1 MKKIRELL
9 QNKGG
14 DIWSVAPDTSV
25 LDAIKMMAEKGI
37 GALMVLDGDK
47 PVGIISERDY
57 ARKVILKGRSSENTP
72 VSEIMS
78 SSLIFADVEQS
89 VQDCMA
95 LMTDHRIRH
104 LPVLDNNEL
113 VGVISIGDLV
123 KTIIDEQQFMIK
135 QLETYIA
142 S

>member
-1 MKKIRELL
+1 MKKIKELL

-14 DIWSVAPDTSV
+14 DIWSVSPDSSV
-25 LDAIKMMAEKGI
+25 LDAIKLMAEKGI
-37 GALMVLDGDK
+37 GALMVLENGK

-57 ARKVILKGRSSENTP
+57 ARKVILMGRSSQDTR

-78 SSLIFADVEQS
+78 SPLIFTDVEQT
-89 VQDCMA
+89 VEDCMT
-95 LMTDHRIRH
+95 LMTDNRIRH

-113 VGVISIGDLV
+113 AGVISIGDLV
-123 KTIIDEQQFMIK
+123 KTIIDEQKFTIK

>member
-1 MKKIRELL
+1 MKKIKELL
-9 QNKGG
+9 QSKGG

-37 GALMVLDGDK
+37 GAVMVLENGK

-57 ARKVILKGRSSENTP
+57 ARKVILMGRSSQDTR

-78 SSLIFADVEQS
+78 SPLIYTDVDQTVE
-89 VQDCMA
+89 DCMS

-104 LPVLDNNEL
+104 LPVLDKEEL

-123 KTIIDEQQFMIK
+123 KTIIDEQKFMIK

>member
-14 DIWSVAPDTSV
+14 DIWSVTPDTSV

-37 GALMVLDGDK
+37 GALMVLDSGK

-57 ARKVILKGRSSENTP
+57 ARKVILMGRSSQDTP

-89 VQDCMA
+89 VEDCMS

-113 VGVISIGDLV
+113 LGVISIGDLV
-123 KTIIDEQQFMIK
+123 KTIIDEQKFMIK

>member
-1 MKKIRELL
+1 MKKILELL

-14 DIWSVAPDTSV
+14 DIWSVTPDTSV

-37 GALMVLDGDK
+37 GALMVLDGGK

-57 ARKVILKGRSSENTP
+57 ARKVILMGRSSENTP

-78 SSLIFADVEQS
+78 SSLIFADTEQS
-89 VQDCMA
+89 VEDCMA